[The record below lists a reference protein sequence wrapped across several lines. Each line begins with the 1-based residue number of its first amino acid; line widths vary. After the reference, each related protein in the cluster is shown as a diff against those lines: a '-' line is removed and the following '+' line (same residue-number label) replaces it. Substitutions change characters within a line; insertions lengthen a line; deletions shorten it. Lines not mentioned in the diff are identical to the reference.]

1 MATTPNAAKA
11 AVVSEVTAKFADSD
25 AALITEYRGLS
36 VGSLATL
43 RRSLR
48 VHGAEYKVYKNT
60 RARFGATAA
69 GFEGLNEFL
78 VGPTAI
84 TFVKGDA
91 SAVAKA
97 LRDHA
102 AQNPLLLLKGGV
114 IGGKTVNA
122 KELKVLADLP
132 PREVLL
138 AQLAGMLQAPLNKT
152 ANLLQAPMRK
162 VAYGLK
168 SLIESKEAA

>member
-1 MATTPNAAKA
+1 MPTKPSAEKA
-11 AVVSEVTAKFADSD
+11 AVVTEVSKKFATSD
-25 AALITEYRGLS
+25 AALITEFRGMTVS
-36 VGSLATL
+36 SLAKL
-43 RRSLR
+43 RRALR

-60 RARFGATAA
+60 LARFGAKDS
-69 GFEGLNEFL
+69 GMDGLVDL
-78 VGPTAI
+78 LSGPTAI

-91 SAVAKA
+91 SIVAKT

-102 AQNPLLLLKGGV
+102 KVDQLLILKGGV
-114 IGGKTVNA
+114 IGGKAVSA
-122 KELKVLADLP
+122 ADLKVIADLP
-132 PREVLL
+132 SREVLL

-168 SLIESKEAA
+168 SLLESKEAA

>member
-11 AVVSEVTAKFADSD
+11 AVVTEVKQMLSGVD

-43 RRSLR
+43 RRALR
-48 VHGAEYKVYKNT
+48 PLGAEYKVYKNT
-60 RARFGATAA
+60 LVKIAARDGEMAA
-69 GFEGLNEFL
+69 IDGM
-78 VGPTAI
+78 VGGPVAI
-84 TFVKGDA
+84 AFVNGEV

-97 LRDHA
+97 LRDF
-102 AQNPLLLLKGGV
+102 
-114 IGGKTVNA
+114 A
-122 KELKVLADLP
+122 KENTALKLMGAVVDGKAVDAKGVKALADLP

-138 AQLAGMLQAPLNKT
+138 AQFAGMLQAPLNKT

>member
-11 AVVSEVTAKFADSD
+11 AVVSEVAAKFAAAD
-25 AALITEYRGLS
+25 AALVTEYRGMS
-36 VGSLATL
+36 VGSLAKL

-60 RARFGATAA
+60 LARFGAAEA
-69 GFEGLNEFL
+69 GFEGLNDLL

-102 AQNPLLLLKGGV
+102 VENLLLLKGGV
-114 IGGKTVNA
+114 IGGKTVDA
-122 KELKVLADLP
+122 RELKVLADLP

-138 AQLAGMLQAPLNKT
+138 AMFAGMLQAPLNKT

>member
-1 MATTPNAAKA
+1 MAANPSAEKK
-11 AVVSEVTAKFADSD
+11 AVVTEVSAKLAAAD
-25 AALITEYRGLS
+25 AALITEFRGMT

-43 RRSLR
+43 RRALR

-60 RARFGATAA
+60 LARFGAKDA
-69 GFEGLNEFL
+69 GLNDLADLL
-78 VGPTAI
+78 VGPSAI

-91 SAVAKA
+91 SVVAKT

-102 AQNPLLLLKGGV
+102 KVDQLLVLKGGV
-114 IGGKTVNA
+114 VGGKSVSA
-122 KELKVLADLP
+122 AELKVLADLP

-152 ANLLQAPMRK
+152 ANLLQAPLRK
-162 VAYGLK
+162 VAYGIK
-168 SLIESKEAA
+168 SLIESKDAA

>member
-1 MATTPNAAKA
+1 
-11 AVVSEVTAKFADSD
+11 
-25 AALITEYRGLS
+25 ITEFRGMT
-36 VGSLATL
+36 VGSLAKL
-43 RRSLR
+43 RRALR

-60 RARFGATAA
+60 LARFGAKDA
-69 GFEGLNEFL
+69 GAEGLVDML
-78 VGPTAI
+78 TGPTAI

-91 SAVAKA
+91 SIVAKT

-102 AQNPLLLLKGGV
+102 KVDQLLVLKGGV
-114 IGGKTVNA
+114 IGGKTVSA
-122 KELKVLADLP
+122 SELKVLADLP

-152 ANLLQAPMRK
+152 ANLLQAPMRR

-168 SLIESKEAA
+168 SLLESKDAA